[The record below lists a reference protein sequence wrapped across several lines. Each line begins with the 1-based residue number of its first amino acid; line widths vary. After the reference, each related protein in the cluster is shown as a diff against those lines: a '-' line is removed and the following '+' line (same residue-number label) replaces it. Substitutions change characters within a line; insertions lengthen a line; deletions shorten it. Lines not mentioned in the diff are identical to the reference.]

1 MKSEGTYLST
11 LCFLIWCDDLYFH
24 FYFIFIFFGLLS
36 KLLLVFS
43 YKPYFIRYSET
54 SKMVSDKKLKII
66 NDGSTSNDT
75 RLGAVADIQFALNS
89 GDKTDDLDVL
99 VIAGDTLF
107 LQDFKLEE
115 FIGYV
120 LSYFK

>member
-1 MKSEGTYLST
+1 
-11 LCFLIWCDDLYFH
+11 
-24 FYFIFIFFGLLS
+24 
-36 KLLLVFS
+36 
-43 YKPYFIRYSET
+43 
-54 SKMVSDKKLKII
+54 MVSNKKLKIL

-89 GDKTDDLDVL
+89 GDKKDGIDVL

-115 FIGYV
+115 FIRY
-120 LSYFK
+120 LYFKF

>member
-1 MKSEGTYLST
+1 
-11 LCFLIWCDDLYFH
+11 
-24 FYFIFIFFGLLS
+24 
-36 KLLLVFS
+36 
-43 YKPYFIRYSET
+43 
-54 SKMVSDKKLKII
+54 MVSDKKLKIL

-89 GDKTDDLDVL
+89 GDKKDDLDVL

-115 FIGYV
+115 FIRYV
-120 LSYFK
+120 LICFKYLIDITSIDVTKIKLSYQLNSTVNPAHLPQNWAKLAKSAVLLNW

>member
-1 MKSEGTYLST
+1 
-11 LCFLIWCDDLYFH
+11 
-24 FYFIFIFFGLLS
+24 
-36 KLLLVFS
+36 
-43 YKPYFIRYSET
+43 
-54 SKMVSDKKLKII
+54 MVSNKKLKVL

-89 GDKTDDLDVL
+89 GDKKDDLDVL

-115 FIGYV
+115 FIRYV
-120 LSYFK
+120 LCDFKYLIDITTHQY